1 LQACRGFGSDAG
13 LSQEHV
19 MNRIQRLLL
28 ALLARTGKVY
38 GLTASSAVD
47 VLVTMDTRRRV
58 ILVVLDE
65 R

>member
-1 LQACRGFGSDAG
+1 
-13 LSQEHV
+13 